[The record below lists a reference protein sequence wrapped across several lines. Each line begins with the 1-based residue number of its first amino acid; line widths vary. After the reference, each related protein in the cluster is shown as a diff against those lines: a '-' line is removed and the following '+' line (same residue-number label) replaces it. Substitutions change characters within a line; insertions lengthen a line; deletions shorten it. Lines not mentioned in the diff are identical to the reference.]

1 MPATPTPAPE
11 RRAAAAG
18 RCTPRR
24 SRGTLKDGRRR
35 PEPCGGC
42 SAPGNVQELHQQ
54 HASVGAMDPHQPR
67 LGSTLHSRSLLAD
80 LLRGGQYRPPPV
92 GSVPSAQT

>member
-24 SRGTLKDGRRR
+24 RRGTLKDGRCR

-42 SAPGNVQELHQQ
+42 SALSGKSQQ
-54 HASVGAMDPHQPR
+54 CSQITAVSS
-67 LGSTLHSRSLLAD
+67 LKSRDVLLS
-80 LLRGGQYRPPPV
+80 Q
-92 GSVPSAQT
+92 S